1 MKTLIFSI
9 LVIIYLA
16 GCSSKADYE
25 NALEQQKNTLNELVK
40 TNHCFLNPMKDGDT
54 SNEMCSVSST
64 RIAGQD
70 LGTIQQ
76 VLLRAKAK
84 LQDEIQSVG
93 KSVVT
98 TNRKNT
104 YVNSFNVQDY
114 NLYLK
119 DIEIVNYEVLSNNE
133 IALRICAPKYDSNY
147 REVEKTMSEALKKE
161 ILNDSFIRN

>member
-9 LVIIYLA
+9 LAVIYLA
-16 GCSSKADYE
+16 GCSSKEDYE
-25 NALEQQKNTLNELVK
+25 NVLQQQQKNTLNELVK
-40 TNHCFLNPMKDGDT
+40 TNHWFLNPMQGRDT
-54 SNEMCSVSST
+54 ANEMCSVSST

-76 VLLRAKAK
+76 VLILRAKAK

-98 TNRKNT
+98 TNGKNT
-104 YVNSFNVQDY
+104 YVSSYNVQDY

-133 IALRICAPKYDSNY
+133 IAIRVCAPKYDSTNK
-147 REVEKTMSEALKKE
+147 EVQKNMNEALKKE
-161 ILNDSFIRN
+161 ILKN

>member
-25 NALEQQKNTLNELVK
+25 NALQQQKNTLNELVK
-40 TNHCFLNPMKDGDT
+40 TNHWFLNPLKDRDST
-54 SNEMCSVSST
+54 NEMCSVSST

-76 VLLRAKAK
+76 VLILRAKAK

-98 TNRKNT
+98 TNGKNT
-104 YVNSFNVQDY
+104 YVNSYNVQDY

-119 DIEIVNYEVLSNNE
+119 DIEIVNYEVLTNNE
-133 IALRICAPKYDSNY
+133 IALRICAPKYDSNN
-147 REVEKTMSEALKKE
+147 REVEKTMNEALKKE
-161 ILNDSFIRN
+161 ILRD